1 MDSAGCSSP
10 PRRLYYAPL
19 LTPGKAPS
27 ARMKIL
33 TRYLI
38 RAHLGPFLFSFIAL
52 TGVIL
57 INTLARRLA
66 DLAGKGL
73 PPRVI
78 AEFFALALPA
88 TLALTFPMAV
98 LVAVLFTFSTLTAE
112 NEITALKAS
121 GVDLRRLLAPLLVLA
136 TVLTGVMIWF
146 NDRVL
151 PESNH
156 RWSQLIVDI
165 SRKTPTF
172 LLEEQS
178 LNRISPQNGGKVYY
192 LRAGRIEPGTNRMW
206 DVQIFDV
213 SDPGTLHTV
222 FADSG
227 VAAFTGNGKDMM
239 LQLFDGHTREVSAG
253 EPQNFRR
260 IYFKKQIFG
269 IAGIGNQLERNDRPD
284 GYRGDREMT
293 IGMLQAQI
301 DTISS
306 QRRDEAAN
314 LRTSALADLEFA
326 LAGGRGAGIEGSEGA
341 GAEGLPVEDGNVRT
355 RTRRTA
361 DMLGNTQRNL
371 GQLDESVRNFAV
383 EIHKKYSIAVASLVF
398 VLVGAPLALR
408 FGGGG
413 IGMVI
418 ATSMAV
424 FSLYYV
430 GLIGGESLA
439 GRGIVSPV
447 FAMWVMNAVM
457 MVVGLFGVAT
467 MGRETSTA
475 RSSAWDSLLQAVRD
489 GASAPLA
496 RLRRRR
502 S

>member
-1 MDSAGCSSP
+1 MA
-10 PRRLYYAPL
+10 A
-19 LTPGKAPS
+19 LTTGKSRS

-33 TRYLI
+33 TRYLM
-38 RAHLGPFLFSFIAL
+38 RAHLGPFLFAFFAL

-78 AEFFALALPA
+78 GEFFVLALPA
-88 TLALTFPMAV
+88 TIALTFPMAV
-98 LVAVLFTFSTLTAE
+98 LVAVLFTFSNLTAE

-121 GVDLRRLLAPLLVLA
+121 GVDLRRMLAPLLVA
-136 TVLTGVMIWF
+136 AGIITGGMIVF

-151 PESNH
+151 PEANH
-156 RWSQLIVDI
+156 RWSQLIIDI
-165 SRKTPTF
+165 GRKTPTF
-172 LLEEQS
+172 LLEEQT
-178 LNRISPQNGGKVYY
+178 LNRITPQSGGKVYY
-192 LRAGRIEPGTNRMW
+192 LRAARIEQGTNRMW
-206 DVQIFDV
+206 DVQMFDV
-213 SDPGTLHTV
+213 SNPATLHTV
-222 FADSG
+222 YADSG
-227 VAAFTGNGKDMM
+227 RAAFSGNGTDMI
-239 LQLFDGHTREVSAG
+239 LQLYDGHTREVSSG
-253 EPQNFRR
+253 EPGTFRR
-260 IYFKKQIFG
+260 VYFKQQVFG
-269 IAGIGNQLERNDRPD
+269 VPDVGNQLQRNDRPD

-301 DTISS
+301 DTLSR
-306 QRRDEAAN
+306 QRVEETKT
-314 LRTSALADLEFA
+314 LRQSALQDLEFA
-326 LAGGRGAGIEGSEGA
+326 LTGKDPQTDVPGPGL
-341 GAEGLPVEDGNVRT
+341 AEGQVQMEPEMAAAMEAERRNQRT

-361 DMLGNTQRNL
+361 DMLANQGRQV
-371 GQLDESVRNFAV
+371 GQLEESIRNYLV

-398 VLVGAPLALR
+398 VIVGAPLALR

-439 GRGIVSPV
+439 GRGIVTPV
-447 FAMWVMNAVM
+447 FAMWIMNALM
-457 MVVGLFGVAT
+457 LVVGIFGLAT
-467 MGRETSTA
+467 MGRETSTS
-475 RSSAWDSLLQAVRD
+475 RSSAWDQLLQAVRD
-489 GASAPLA
+489 AAAAPMA
-496 RLRRRR
+496 RLRRTRP

>member
-1 MDSAGCSSP
+1 MA
-10 PRRLYYAPL
+10 A
-19 LTPGKAPS
+19 LTTGKSRS

-33 TRYLI
+33 TRYLM
-38 RAHLGPFLFSFIAL
+38 RAHLGPFLFAFFAL

-78 AEFFALALPA
+78 GEFFVLALPA
-88 TLALTFPMAV
+88 TIALTFPMAV
-98 LVAVLFTFSTLTAE
+98 LVAVLFTFSNLTAE

-121 GVDLRRLLAPLLVLA
+121 GVDLRRMLAPLLVA
-136 TVLTGVMIWF
+136 AGVITGGMIVF

-151 PESNH
+151 PEANH
-156 RWSQLIVDI
+156 RWSQLIIDI
-165 SRKTPTF
+165 GRKTPTF
-172 LLEEQS
+172 LLEEQT
-178 LNRISPQNGGKVYY
+178 LNRITPQSGGKVYY
-192 LRAGRIEPGTNRMW
+192 LRAARIEQGTNRMW
-206 DVQIFDV
+206 DVQMFDV
-213 SDPGTLHTV
+213 SNPATLHTV

-227 VAAFTGNGKDMM
+227 RAAFSGNGTDMI
-239 LQLFDGHTREVSAG
+239 LQLYDGHTREVSSG
-253 EPQNFRR
+253 EPETFRR
-260 IYFKKQIFG
+260 VYFKKQVFG
-269 IAGIGNQLERNDRPD
+269 VPDVGNQLQRNDRPD

-301 DTISS
+301 DTLAR
-306 QRRDEAAN
+306 QRVEETKT
-314 LRTSALADLEFA
+314 LRQSALDDLEFA
-326 LAGGRGAGIEGSEGA
+326 LTGDDPQSDSAAAVPGQAPMEPEMVA
-341 GAEGLPVEDGNVRT
+341 AMEAERRNQRT
-355 RTRRTA
+355 RARRTA
-361 DMLGNTQRNL
+361 DMLANQGRQV
-371 GQLDESVRNFAV
+371 GQLEESMRNYLV

-398 VLVGAPLALR
+398 VIVGAPLALR

-439 GRGIVSPV
+439 GRGIVTPV
-447 FAMWVMNAVM
+447 FAMWIMNAVM
-457 MVVGLFGVAT
+457 LVLGIFGLAT

-475 RSSAWDSLLQAVRD
+475 RSSAWDQLLQAVRD
-489 GASAPLA
+489 AAAAPLA
-496 RLRRRR
+496 RLRKGRP

>member
-1 MDSAGCSSP
+1 
-10 PRRLYYAPL
+10 
-19 LTPGKAPS
+19 
-27 ARMKIL
+27 MKIL

-38 RAHLGPFLFSFIAL
+38 RAHLGPFLFAFFAL

-78 AEFFALALPA
+78 AEFFILALPA

-98 LVAVLFTFSTLTAE
+98 LVAVLYTFSTLTAE

-136 TVLTGVMIWF
+136 TLLTGVMIWF
-146 NDRVL
+146 NDQVL

-165 SRKTPTF
+165 GRKTPTF
-172 LLEEQS
+172 LLEEQT
-178 LNRISPQNGGKVYY
+178 LNRVAPQSGGKVYY
-192 LRAGRIEPGTNRMW
+192 LRAARIEPGTNRMW

-227 VAAFTGNGKDMM
+227 RASFSGNGTDMV
-239 LQLFDGHTREVSAG
+239 LQLFDGHTREVAAN
-253 EPQNFRR
+253 EPENFRR
-260 IYFKKQIFG
+260 VYFQKQIFG
-269 IAGIGNQLERNDRPD
+269 IPDIGNQLQRNDRPD
-284 GYRGDREMT
+284 GFRGDREMT

-301 DTISS
+301 DTISR
-306 QRRDEAAN
+306 QRADEARN
-314 LRTSALADLEFA
+314 LRKAALDDLDFA
-326 LAGGRGAGIEGSEGA
+326 LSGGRDAAGDSAA
-341 GAEGLPVEDGNVRT
+341 GAEALPMDMGNVRT

-361 DMLGNTQRNL
+361 DVLNNAQRQMN
-371 GQLDESVRNFAV
+371 QLAESIRNYEV

-398 VLVGAPLALR
+398 VIVGAPLALR

-418 ATSMAV
+418 ATSMLV

-439 GRGIVSPV
+439 GRGIVTPV
-447 FAMWVMNAVM
+447 FAMWVMNALM
-457 MVVGLFGVAT
+457 TVVGLVGLAT

-475 RSSAWDSLLQAVRD
+475 RSSLWDTLLQSLRD
-489 GASAPLA
+489 AAAAPLA

-502 S
+502 A

>member
-1 MDSAGCSSP
+1 
-10 PRRLYYAPL
+10 
-19 LTPGKAPS
+19 
-27 ARMKIL
+27 MKIL

-38 RAHLGPFLFSFIAL
+38 RAHLGPFLFSFFAL

-78 AEFFALALPA
+78 AEFFVLALPA

-98 LVAVLFTFSTLTAE
+98 LVAVLFTFSTLAAE

-121 GVDLRRLLAPLLVLA
+121 GVDMRRLLAPLLVLA

-165 SRKTPTF
+165 GRKTPTF

-178 LNRISPQNGGKVYY
+178 LNRIAPQNGGKVYY
-192 LRAGRIEPGTNRMW
+192 MRAARIEPGTNRMW

-227 VAAFTGNGKDMM
+227 RASFSGNGTDML

-253 EPQNFRR
+253 DPQNFRR
-260 IYFKKQIFG
+260 VYFQKQIFG
-269 IAGIGNQLERNDRPD
+269 IPGIGNQLQRNDRPD
-284 GYRGDREMT
+284 GFRGDREMT

-301 DTISS
+301 DTISR
-306 QRRDEAAN
+306 QRREEAAN
-314 LRTSALADLEFA
+314 LRQSAMADLEFA

-341 GAEGLPVEDGNVRT
+341 GAEGLPVEEGNVRT

-361 DMLGNTQRNL
+361 DMLGNAQRQL
-371 GQLDESVRNFAV
+371 GQLDESIRNFSV

-398 VLVGAPLALR
+398 VIVGAPLALR

-418 ATSMAV
+418 ATSMGV

-439 GRGIVSPV
+439 GRGIVTPA
-447 FAMWVMNAVM
+447 FAMWIMNAVM
-457 MVVGLFGVAT
+457 MVLGLFGVAT
-467 MGRETSTA
+467 MGRETSTS
-475 RSSAWDSLLQAVRD
+475 RSSAWDTLLQA
-489 GASAPLA
+489 AAAPLA

-502 S
+502 A

>member
-1 MDSAGCSSP
+1 
-10 PRRLYYAPL
+10 
-19 LTPGKAPS
+19 
-27 ARMKIL
+27 MKIL

-38 RAHLGPFLFSFIAL
+38 RAHLGPFLFSFFAL

-98 LVAVLFTFSTLTAE
+98 LVAVLFTFSSLAAE

-121 GVDLRRLLAPLLVLA
+121 GVDMRRLLAPLLILA

-165 SRKTPTF
+165 GRKTPTF
-172 LLEEQS
+172 LLEEQT
-178 LNRISPQNGGKVYY
+178 LNRISPQSGGKVYY
-192 LRAGRIEPGTNRMW
+192 LRAARIEPGTNRMW

-227 VAAFTGNGKDMM
+227 RASFSGNGTDML

-253 EPQNFRR
+253 EPENFRR

-269 IAGIGNQLERNDRPD
+269 IPDIGNDLQRNDRPD
-284 GYRGDREMT
+284 GFRGDREMT

-301 DTISS
+301 DTIAR
-306 QRRDEAAN
+306 QRRQEAAT
-314 LRTSALADLEFA
+314 LRQGAMADLEFA
-326 LAGGRGAGIEGSEGA
+326 LSGGRGAGVEGSEGA
-341 GAEGLPVEDGNVRT
+341 GAEGLPIDEGGVRT

-361 DMLGNTQRNL
+361 DMLGNAHRQL
-371 GQLDESVRNFAV
+371 GQLDESIRNFSV

-398 VLVGAPLALR
+398 VIVGAPLALR

-418 ATSMAV
+418 ATSMGV

-439 GRGIVSPV
+439 GRGIVTPV

-457 MVVGLFGVAT
+457 TVVGLFGVAT
-467 MGRETSTA
+467 MGRETSTS
-475 RSSAWDSLLQAVRD
+475 RSSAWDTLLQRLRD
-489 GASAPLA
+489 ASPLA
-496 RLRRRR
+496 LLRRRR

>member
-1 MDSAGCSSP
+1 
-10 PRRLYYAPL
+10 
-19 LTPGKAPS
+19 
-27 ARMKIL
+27 MKIL
-33 TRYLI
+33 TRYLM
-38 RAHLGPFLFSFIAL
+38 RAHLGPFLFAFLAL

-78 AEFFALALPA
+78 GEFFVLALPA

-98 LVAVLFTFSTLTAE
+98 LVAVLFTFSNLTAE

-121 GVDLRRLLAPLLVLA
+121 GVDLRRMLAPLLLA
-136 TVLTGVMIWF
+136 AGVITGGMIVF

-156 RWSQLIVDI
+156 LWSQLIIDI
-165 SRKTPTF
+165 GRKTPTF
-172 LLEEQS
+172 LLEEQT
-178 LNRISPQNGGKVYY
+178 LNRISPQSGGKVYY
-192 LRAGRIEPGTNRMW
+192 LRASRIEPGTNRMW
-206 DVQIFDV
+206 DVQMFDV
-213 SDPGTLHTV
+213 SNPTTLHTV

-227 VAAFTGNGKDMM
+227 RAWFSGNGTDMI
-239 LQLFDGHTREVSAG
+239 LQLYDGHTREVNAG
-253 EPQNFRR
+253 EPDNFRR
-260 IYFKKQIFG
+260 VYFDRQVFG
-269 IAGIGNQLERNDRPD
+269 VPGVGNQLQRNDRPD

-301 DTISS
+301 DTLSR
-306 QRRDEAAN
+306 QRAEEAKT
-314 LRTSALADLEFA
+314 LRQSALADLDFA
-326 LAGGRGAGIEGSEGA
+326 LTGKEEADLPGPGGPEMSRAGLEPEMVAA
-341 GAEGLPVEDGNVRT
+341 MDAERRNLRT

-361 DMLGNTQRNL
+361 DLLANNGRQV
-371 GQLDESVRNFAV
+371 GQLEESIRNYWV

-398 VLVGAPLALR
+398 VIIGAPLALR

-439 GRGIVSPV
+439 GRGIVSPAV
-447 FAMWVMNAVM
+447 AMWIMNAVM
-457 MVVGLFGVAT
+457 TVVGLFGLAT

-475 RSSAWDSLLQAVRD
+475 RSSAWDGLLQAARD
-489 GASAPLA
+489 VVAAPLA
-496 RLRRRR
+496 WKRRARP
-502 S
+502 

>member
-1 MDSAGCSSP
+1 
-10 PRRLYYAPL
+10 
-19 LTPGKAPS
+19 
-27 ARMKIL
+27 MKIL

-38 RAHLGPFLFSFIAL
+38 RAHLGPFLVSFIAL

-136 TVLTGVMIWF
+136 TLLTGVMIWF

-192 LRAGRIEPGTNRMW
+192 LRAARIEPGTNRMW

-227 VAAFTGNGKDMM
+227 VAAFTGNGKDML

-301 DTISS
+301 DTISR
-306 QRRDEAAN
+306 QRREEAAN

-361 DMLGNTQRNL
+361 DMLGNAHRQL
-371 GQLDESVRNFAV
+371 GQLDESIRNFAV

-447 FAMWVMNAVM
+447 FAMWIMNAVM

-475 RSSAWDSLLQAVRD
+475 RSSAWDSLLAALRE
-489 GASAPLA
+489 GPSTLLG
-496 RLRRRR
+496 RLRGRRG
-502 S
+502 

>member
-1 MDSAGCSSP
+1 
-10 PRRLYYAPL
+10 
-19 LTPGKAPS
+19 
-27 ARMKIL
+27 MKIL
-33 TRYLI
+33 TRYLM
-38 RAHLGPFLFSFIAL
+38 RAHLGPFLFAFFAL

-78 AEFFALALPA
+78 GEFFVLALPA
-88 TLALTFPMAV
+88 TIALTFPMAV
-98 LVAVLFTFSTLTAE
+98 LVAVLFTFSNLTAE

-121 GVDLRRLLAPLLVLA
+121 GVDLRRMLAPLLVA
-136 TVLTGVMIWF
+136 AGVITVGMIVF

-151 PESNH
+151 PEANH
-156 RWSQLIVDI
+156 RWSQLIIDI
-165 SRKTPTF
+165 GRKTPTF
-172 LLEEQS
+172 LLEEQT
-178 LNRISPQNGGKVYY
+178 LNRITPQNGGKVYY
-192 LRAGRIEPGTNRMW
+192 LRAARIEQGTNRMW
-206 DVQIFDV
+206 DVQMFDV
-213 SDPGTLHTV
+213 SDPSTLHTV

-227 VAAFTGNGKDMM
+227 RAAFSGNGTDMI
-239 LQLFDGHTREVSAG
+239 LQLYDGHTREVSSG
-253 EPQNFRR
+253 EPGTFRR
-260 IYFKKQIFG
+260 MYFKKQVFG
-269 IAGIGNQLERNDRPD
+269 VPDVGNQLQRNDRPD

-293 IGMLQAQI
+293 IGMLKAQI
-301 DTISS
+301 DTLSG
-306 QRRDEAAN
+306 QRRDESRDLRQAAM
-314 LRTSALADLEFA
+314 ADLEFA
-326 LAGGRGAGIEGSEGA
+326 LTGKE
-341 GAEGLPVEDGNVRT
+341 AEGTTGAPGAPGAVQAPSQMEPEMAAAMEAERRNLRT

-361 DMLGNTQRNL
+361 DMLTNRGRQV
-371 GQLDESVRNFAV
+371 GQLEESMRNYLV

-398 VLVGAPLALR
+398 VIVGAPLALR

-439 GRGIVSPV
+439 GRGIVTPV
-447 FAMWVMNAVM
+447 FAMWIMNAVM
-457 MVVGLFGVAT
+457 LVLGMFGLAT

-475 RSSAWDSLLQAVRD
+475 RSSAWDQLLQAVRD
-489 GASAPLA
+489 AAAAPLA
-496 RLRRRR
+496 RLRRSRP

>member
-1 MDSAGCSSP
+1 
-10 PRRLYYAPL
+10 
-19 LTPGKAPS
+19 
-27 ARMKIL
+27 MKIL
-33 TRYLI
+33 TRYLM
-38 RAHLGPFLFSFIAL
+38 RAHLGPFLFSFFAL

-78 AEFFALALPA
+78 GEFFVLALPA
-88 TLALTFPMAV
+88 TIALTFPMAV
-98 LVAVLFTFSTLTAE
+98 LAAVLFTFSSLTAE

-121 GVDLRRLLAPLLVLA
+121 GVDLRRMLAPLLVA
-136 TVLTGVMIWF
+136 AGIITGGMIVF

-151 PESNH
+151 PEANH
-156 RWSQLIVDI
+156 RWSQLIIDI
-165 SRKTPTF
+165 GRKTPTF
-172 LLEEQS
+172 MLDEQT
-178 LNRISPQNGGKVYY
+178 LNRITPQSGGKVYY
-192 LRAGRIEPGTNRMW
+192 LRAARIEQGTNRMW
-206 DVQIFDV
+206 DVQMFDV
-213 SDPGTLHTV
+213 SNPATLHTV

-227 VAAFTGNGKDMM
+227 RASFSGNGTDMI
-239 LQLFDGHTREVSAG
+239 LQLYDGHTREVSSG
-253 EPQNFRR
+253 EPGTFRR
-260 IYFKKQIFG
+260 IYFQKQIFG
-269 IAGIGNQLERNDRPD
+269 VPDVGNQLQRNDRPD

-301 DTISS
+301 DTLAR
-306 QRRDEAAN
+306 QRAEERKT
-314 LRTSALADLEFA
+314 LRQGALEDLEFA
-326 LAGGRGAGIEGSEGA
+326 LTGKDPQTDLPGPAGGVDVQAQMEPEMA
-341 GAEGLPVEDGNVRT
+341 AAMEAERRNQRT

-361 DMLGNTQRNL
+361 DMLANTGRQV
-371 GQLDESVRNFAV
+371 GQLEESMRNYLV

-398 VLVGAPLALR
+398 VIVGAPLALR

-447 FAMWVMNAVM
+447 FAMWIMNGVMTVL
-457 MVVGLFGVAT
+457 GLFGLAT

-475 RSSAWDSLLQAVRD
+475 RSSAWDQLLQAARD
-489 GASAPLA
+489 AAAAALA
-496 RLRRRR
+496 RLRRARP

>member
-1 MDSAGCSSP
+1 
-10 PRRLYYAPL
+10 
-19 LTPGKAPS
+19 
-27 ARMKIL
+27 MKIL
-33 TRYLI
+33 TRYLM
-38 RAHLGPFLFSFIAL
+38 RAHLGPFLFAFFAL

-78 AEFFALALPA
+78 AEFFVLALPA
-88 TLALTFPMAV
+88 TVALTFPMAV
-98 LVAVLFTFSTLTAE
+98 LVAVLFTFSNLTAE

-121 GVDLRRLLAPLLVLA
+121 GVDLRRMLAPLLVA
-136 TVLTGVMIWF
+136 ASIITGGMIVF

-151 PESNH
+151 PEANH
-156 RWSQLIVDI
+156 RWSQLIIDI
-165 SRKTPTF
+165 GRKTPTF
-172 LLEEQS
+172 LLEEQT
-178 LNRISPQNGGKVYY
+178 LNRITPQSGGKVYY
-192 LRAGRIEPGTNRMW
+192 LRAARIEPGSNRMW
-206 DVQIFDV
+206 DVQMFDV
-213 SDPGTLHTV
+213 SNPSTLHTV

-227 VAAFTGNGKDMM
+227 RASFSGNGTDMI
-239 LQLFDGHTREVSAG
+239 LQLYDGHTREVNSG
-253 EPQNFRR
+253 EPGTFRR
-260 IYFKKQIFG
+260 VYFQKQIFG
-269 IAGIGNQLERNDRPD
+269 VPDVGNQLQRNDRPD

-301 DTISS
+301 DTLAR
-306 QRRDEAAN
+306 QRAQERRSVRE
-314 LRTSALADLEFA
+314 SALQDLEFA
-326 LAGGRGAGIEGSEGA
+326 LTGKDPPGDVPGGPGAVVDPASGMDPAMAAAVE
-341 GAEGLPVEDGNVRT
+341 AERRNLRT

-361 DMLGNTQRNL
+361 DMLSNAGRHV
-371 GQLDESVRNFAV
+371 GQLEESMRNYLV

-398 VLVGAPLALR
+398 VIVGAPLALR

-439 GRGIVSPV
+439 GRGIVTPV
-447 FAMWVMNAVM
+447 FAMWIMNGVMTVL
-457 MVVGLFGVAT
+457 GLFGLAT

-475 RSSAWDSLLQAVRD
+475 RSSAWDQLVQAVRD
-489 GASAPLA
+489 AAAAPLA
-496 RLRRRR
+496 RLRKARP
-502 S
+502 

>member
-1 MDSAGCSSP
+1 
-10 PRRLYYAPL
+10 
-19 LTPGKAPS
+19 
-27 ARMKIL
+27 MKIL

-38 RAHLGPFLFSFIAL
+38 RAHLGPFLFSFFAL

-78 AEFFALALPA
+78 AEFFVLALPA

-98 LVAVLFTFSTLTAE
+98 LAAVLYTFSNLTAE

-121 GVDLRRLLAPLLVLA
+121 GIDLRRLLAPLLVLA
-136 TVLTGVMIWF
+136 AVLTGVMIWF

-151 PESNH
+151 PEANH

-165 SRKTPTF
+165 GRKTPTF
-172 LLEEQS
+172 MLQEQT
-178 LNRISPQNGGKVYY
+178 LNRIAPQSGGKVYY
-192 LRAGRIEPGTNRMW
+192 LRAARIEPGTNRMW
-206 DVQIFDV
+206 DVQIYDV
-213 SDPGTLHTV
+213 SNPATLHTV

-227 VAAFTGNGKDMM
+227 RAAFSGNGTDMV
-239 LQLFDGHTREVSAG
+239 LQLFDGHTREVQSNDPAT
-253 EPQNFRR
+253 FRR
-260 IYFKKQIFG
+260 IYFEKQVFG
-269 IAGIGNQLERNDRPD
+269 IPGIGNQLQRNDRPD
-284 GYRGDREMT
+284 GFRGDREMT

-301 DTISS
+301 DTIQR
-306 QRRDEAAN
+306 QRREEAAN

-326 LAGGRGAGIEGSEGA
+326 LSGGRGAGIEG
-341 GAEGLPVEDGNVRT
+341 AEGVDAMPVEEGNVRT

-361 DMLGNTQRNL
+361 DMLGNAQRQMS
-371 GQLDESVRNFAV
+371 QLEESIRNYSV

-398 VLVGAPLALR
+398 VIVGAPLALR

-439 GRGIVSPV
+439 GRGIVTPI
-447 FAMWVMNAVM
+447 FAMWIMNAVM
-457 MVVGLFGVAT
+457 MVLGLFGLAT

-489 GASAPLA
+489 TAAAPLA

-502 S
+502 A

>member
-1 MDSAGCSSP
+1 
-10 PRRLYYAPL
+10 
-19 LTPGKAPS
+19 
-27 ARMKIL
+27 MKIL

-38 RAHLGPFLFSFIAL
+38 RAHLGPFLFSFFAL

-78 AEFFALALPA
+78 AEFFVLALPA

-98 LVAVLFTFSTLTAE
+98 LVAVLYTFSSLTAE

-136 TVLTGVMIWF
+136 TILTGVMIWF

-151 PESNH
+151 PEANH

-165 SRKTPTF
+165 GRKTPTF
-172 LLEEQS
+172 MLEEQT
-178 LNRISPQNGGKVYY
+178 LNRVAPQSGGKVYY
-192 LRAGRIEPGTNRMW
+192 LRAARIEPGTNRMW

-227 VAAFTGNGKDMM
+227 RASFSGNGTDMV

-253 EPQNFRR
+253 EPDKFRR
-260 IYFKKQIFG
+260 IYFQKQIFG
-269 IAGIGNQLERNDRPD
+269 IPDVGNQLQRNDRPD
-284 GYRGDREMT
+284 GFRGDREMT

-301 DTISS
+301 DTITR
-306 QRRDEAAN
+306 QRRTEAAT
-314 LRTSALADLEFA
+314 LRQSAMADLEFA
-326 LAGGRGAGIEGSEGA
+326 LSGGRAEAPPAPGEVTEGSIIPIEQ
-341 GAEGLPVEDGNVRT
+341 GNVRS

-361 DMLGNTQRNL
+361 DMLSNAQRQMS
-371 GQLDESVRNFAV
+371 QLDESVRNFSV
-383 EIHKKYSIAVASLVF
+383 EIHKKYSIAFASLVF
-398 VLVGAPLALR
+398 VIVGAPLALR

-439 GRGIVSPV
+439 GRGIVTPA
-447 FAMWVMNAVM
+447 FAMWIMNAVM
-457 MVVGLFGVAT
+457 TVLGLFGLLT

-475 RSSAWDSLLQAVRD
+475 RSSAWDTLQQTVADAV
-489 GASAPLA
+489 SAPLA

-502 S
+502 A

>member
-1 MDSAGCSSP
+1 
-10 PRRLYYAPL
+10 
-19 LTPGKAPS
+19 
-27 ARMKIL
+27 MKIL
-33 TRYLI
+33 TRYLV
-38 RAHLGPFLFSFIAL
+38 RAHVGPFLFSFFAL

-78 AEFFALALPA
+78 AEFFVLALPA
-88 TLALTFPMAV
+88 TVALTFPMAV
-98 LVAVLFTFSTLTAE
+98 LVAVLYTFSSLTAE

-121 GVDLRRLLAPLLVLA
+121 GVDLRRLLAPLLAAA
-136 TVLTGVMIWF
+136 TVITGGMIVF

-151 PESNH
+151 PEANH
-156 RWSQLIVDI
+156 RWSQLIIDI

-172 LLEEQS
+172 LLEEQT
-178 LNRISPQNGGKVYY
+178 LNRIAPQSGGKVYY
-192 LRAGRIEPGTNRMW
+192 LRAARIEPGTNRMW
-206 DVQIFDV
+206 DVQMFDV
-213 SDPGTLHTV
+213 SSPATLHTV

-227 VAAFTGNGKDMM
+227 RASFSGNGTDLL
-239 LQLFDGHTREVSAG
+239 LQLFDGHTREVNTS
-253 EPQNFRR
+253 EPGTFRR
-260 IYFKKQIFG
+260 VYFRKQVFG
-269 IAGIGNQLERNDRPD
+269 VPDVGNQLQRHDRPD

-301 DTISS
+301 DTLET
-306 QRRDEAAN
+306 QRAAERRT
-314 LRTSALADLEFA
+314 LRETALADLDLALVGRDTVSDPPGPVADAGTEMDPA
-326 LAGGRGAGIEGSEGA
+326 LAAAADAARNN
-341 GAEGLPVEDGNVRT
+341 LRT

-361 DMLGNTQRNL
+361 DVLANAQR
-371 GQLDESVRNFAV
+371 QVAQREESIRNYLV

-439 GRGIVSPV
+439 GRGIVTPV
-447 FAMWVMNAVM
+447 FAMWIMNAVM
-457 MVVGLFGVAT
+457 AVLGLVGVAT

-475 RSSAWDSLLQAVRD
+475 RATAWDALLQALRD
-489 GASAPLA
+489 TLAAPLA
-496 RLRRRR
+496 RLRRGRP
-502 S
+502 